1 MGAWFAGLR
10 ASLVS
15 PEELVDRWVKR
26 LDDLERLGPGDL
38 MPWIVIPFLSVPVA
52 LLIGVPTAGVG
63 LGVVI
68 GALGAIAV
76 AAYAVVRSRRQAAE
90 TERLIADA
98 HEDADRRVA
107 LVTKQFEWAVNDV
120 ANLRDAL
127 RSERAARPSGRDWAD
142 ELRRGTQP
150 VQPEAAVVTTP
161 APSAETP
168 ATIRVEPRAVA
179 AEQVRIVN
187 EQGAVVAISARLLDA
202 NADGNSAFVM
212 RVGDETAQAIAESQG
227 SLRIEVLVDDEWR
240 PLERKD
246 VAPANPP
253 IPMTPAQRAQG
264 PIADKRGRVYATTS
278 S

>member
-1 MGAWFAGLR
+1 MGAKFAAIR

-15 PEELVDRWVKR
+15 PEELADRWVKR
-26 LDDLERLGPGDL
+26 LDDLERLGPSDVA
-38 MPWIVIPFLSVPVA
+38 PWILIPFLSVPVA

-76 AAYAVVRSRRQAAE
+76 AAYAVVRSRRQAAQ

-127 RSERAARPSGRDWAD
+127 RTERAARPSEGDWAD
-142 ELRRGTQP
+142 ELRRRMQP
-150 VQPEAAVVTTP
+150 VPPQPAVVTTP
-161 APSAETP
+161 AASAETP
-168 ATIRVEPRAVA
+168 AVVRVEPRAVA

-212 RVGDETAQAIAESQG
+212 RVGDETARAIAESQG
-227 SLRIEVLVDDEWR
+227 SLRIEVLLDDEWR
-240 PLERKD
+240 PLERKV
-246 VAPANPP
+246 VAAAKPS
-253 IPMTPAQRAQG
+253 IPVTPAPPTQG